1 MKSCLLALV
10 LLLGLHLA
18 GQAQAQTI
26 DPGLWEL
33 KNDVRMPD
41 RPEFAAQMAQM
52 REQMKNLPPEARKM
66 MEQQMAGMGV
76 ALGGDGAIRRCVSPE
91 EAKSDVIREGYT
103 EDNCTYTQVSRSG
116 NVWRGTLMCTN
127 PQSQGEF
134 MVTLHDSRHY
144 TMEAR
149 MTGQDEGRPTRMEMT
164 VDARFVSADCGALA
178 GKPARR

>member
-1 MKSCLLALV
+1 MKPWTLALS
-10 LLLGLHLA
+10 LSLALGLA
-18 GQAQAQTI
+18 GPVQAQTI
-26 DPGLWEL
+26 DPGLWEI
-33 KNDVRMPD
+33 KNDMRMPD

-52 REQMKNLPPEARKM
+52 REQMKNLPPEVRKQ
-66 MEQQMAGMGV
+66 MEQQMAGSGV
-76 ALGGDGAIRRCVSPE
+76 GLGQDGAMRLCISPE
-91 EAKSDVIREGYT
+91 DAKGDVIREGQKQG
-103 EDNCTYTQVSRSG
+103 NCTYTQVSRSG